1 MYAEVDQRELNSLRA
16 TAEGN
21 LPCDVEWRD
30 DVNKPEHYN
39 INGMETIDLV
49 KQSMS
54 QDEFKGYLKG
64 NILKYVSRYR
74 HKHPAEPKKD
84 LLKAQWYL
92 NKLLEEF

>member
-39 INGMETIDLV
+39 
-49 KQSMS
+49 
-54 QDEFKGYLKG
+54 G
-64 NILKYVSRYR
+64 N
-74 HKHPAEPKKD
+74 
-84 LLKAQWYL
+84 
-92 NKLLEEF
+92 N